1 MPAVATIGGPAPEGS
16 LAAPLTILCAG
27 AYGIR
32 NAGDDLPLIALMD
45 GLRAA
50 LPGRDLRFRVLS
62 RHPDDEDAEML
73 GATVLPNLEYESG
86 AAARGRWF
94 RGLNPDD
101 DPEPFESVQAEIAGC
116 DLLVLGAGNALLD
129 QTIGLLRGPVPLM
142 ALYGWLARLHG
153 RPVMLYGMSVGPLR
167 TAWGRDLSRQ
177 LISDA
182 AVVTV
187 RDAESFAT
195 CRELLRQPRQIHLLP
210 DATLAVPP
218 PEPGRARQVLRSEEL
233 ELPEQGPVIALGLR
247 DLLRP
252 VGEEAG
258 RRQEEAVLGLLERWR
273 DRATFLFVPQSTY
286 REDDDRVLAER
297 LAARAPAGCRCL
309 VVRRRHHPLD
319 LVGLYGLATVTVA
332 SRLHG
337 AVFSAIAGTPPVGLD
352 YLPKMHGF
360 LDHLPGCHERLALD
374 QLTADALD
382 AAVTRLVDENELR
395 RHRLAARV
403 TDLRRQAARY
413 ATLAATEGL
422 RARTGG

>member
-1 MPAVATIGGPAPEGS
+1 MS
-16 LAAPLTILCAG
+16 APLTILCAG

-32 NAGDDLPLIALMD
+32 NAGDDLPLIALME

-50 LPGRDLRFRVLS
+50 LPGRELHFRALS
-62 RHPDDEDAEML
+62 RHPDDEDAALL
-73 GATVLPNLEYESG
+73 GATLVPNLEYESG

-101 DPEPFESVQAEIAGC
+101 DPAPFDRVQAEIAAC

-129 QTIGLLRGPVPLM
+129 QTIGTLRGPVPLM
-142 ALYGWLARLHG
+142 ALYGWLARLHD

-177 LISDA
+177 LINDA

-187 RDAESFAT
+187 RDSESFAL
-195 CRELLRQPRQIHLLP
+195 CRELLRRPREIHLLP
-210 DATLAVPP
+210 DSTLAVAP
-218 PEPGRARQVLRSEEL
+218 PEAGRARQALRRENL
-233 ELPEQGPVIALGLR
+233 ELPDDRPVIALGLR

-252 VGEEAG
+252 LGDQAAH
-258 RRQEEAVLGLLERWR
+258 RQVQAVQGLLERWR
-273 DRATFLFVPQSTY
+273 DRAAFLFIPQSTY

-309 VVRRRHHPLD
+309 VVRERHHPLD
-319 LVGLYGLATVTVA
+319 LVALYGLATATVA

-352 YLPKMHGF
+352 YLPKMRGF
-360 LDHLPGCHERLALD
+360 LDHLPGCHESLAID
-374 QLTADALD
+374 SLTAETLD
-382 AAVTRLVDENELR
+382 DAVTKLVAEVASRRPRLV
-395 RHRLAARV
+395 ARV

-413 ATLAATEGL
+413 AMLAAGELNRSRPAAG
-422 RARTGG
+422 